1 LKEAERERHDPKAS
15 KSATMATQGG
25 NSPIGGM
32 SEEPLVERDMDKVEA
47 GEGRGVAGP
56 RAGTTTCVSFMAATE
71 QWERNM
77 NGKRLRNE
85 S

>member
-1 LKEAERERHDPKAS
+1 
-15 KSATMATQGG
+15 
-25 NSPIGGM
+25 M